1 VAPTDPLPIVRYD
14 AKAGE
19 RSLDVLRWGLLPF
32 WAKDI
37 KVGFSNINAKAEGI
51 EGKPAF
57 REAFQRR
64 RCLVPVDNFYE
75 WKKVAAGKQPYA
87 IALADRGLM
96 ALAGLWETWRSP
108 SGERVRSFAI
118 ITTTPNEMCAELHNR
133 MPVILNPNKWPVWLG
148 EEPADPHQLKELLAP
163 VSVRRDDVLAGKC
176 SGRQCQKQ
184 RCEPDRAGGGR
195 RVISA
200 MSREQLQLDARGKP

>member
-1 VAPTDPLPIVRYD
+1 M
-14 AKAGE
+14 
-19 RSLDVLRWGLLPF
+19 PF

-37 KVGFSNINAKAEGI
+37 KVGFANINAKAEGI

-75 WKKVAAGKQPYA
+75 WKKTATGKQPYA

-108 SGERVRSFAI
+108 AGERVRSFAI
-118 ITTTPNEMCAELHNR
+118 ITTTPNELCAELHNR
-133 MPVILNPNKWPVWLG
+133 MPVVLEPEVWPEWLG
-148 EEPADPHQLKELLAP
+148 EEPADPRQLKALLAP
-163 VSVRRDDVLAGKC
+163 YPSEEMIVLAGERA
-176 SGRQCQKQ
+176 GRQRQEQ
-184 RCEPDRAGGGR
+184 RPEPDRADYCFGVGTIDRSSGKK
-195 RVISA
+195 I
-200 MSREQLQLDARGKP
+200 MKLSRLLICFSILALVGCAQGIIPQGQAPYTP